1 MLSQGRAVEFI
12 SSGFHVQVVQFHEL
26 GGTLMFSTDVS
37 YMTDYSTED
46 EFLALQKSG
55 LNLQDMLRMLTTAP
69 AERFGV
75 ADKKGTVAVGKA
87 GDLTVLDADPAQDVT
102 AFARVR
108 VAVRNGIV
116 IYEKK

>member
-26 GGTLMFSTDVS
+26 GGTLMFGTDVS
-37 YMTDYSTED
+37 YMTDYSTEG

-75 ADKKGTVAVGKA
+75 WADKKGTVAVGKA
-87 GDLTVLDADPAQDVT
+87 GDHTVLDADLAQDVT
-102 AFARVR
+102 AFARSV
-108 VAVRNGIV
+108 
-116 IYEKK
+116 